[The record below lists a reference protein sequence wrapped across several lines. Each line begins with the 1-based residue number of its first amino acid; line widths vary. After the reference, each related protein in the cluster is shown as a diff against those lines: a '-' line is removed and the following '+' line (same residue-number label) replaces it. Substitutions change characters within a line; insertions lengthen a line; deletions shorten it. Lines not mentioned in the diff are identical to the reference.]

1 MLDSVTLEGRN
12 VRLEPLSVEHIP
24 GLVQAANQSRDTY
37 GFTYVPKDANA
48 MRLYVETAL
57 AGRDDG
63 SILPFATIDPHTER
77 VAGST
82 RFHHVE
88 FWDWPADNSN
98 QRSKQTPDVVNIG
111 ATWLAADAQQMGIN
125 REAKLLMLTHAFE
138 FWLVHRV
145 RITADSRNERSRRA
159 IMRLGAHLDG
169 VVRSDR
175 LAVDGAIRDSAFYSF
190 LDSEWPEIKA
200 QLTARM
206 R

>member
-1 MLDSVTLEGRN
+1 MLDSVILEGRN
-12 VRLEPLSVEHIP
+12 VRLEPLSADYIP

-63 SILPFATIDPHTER
+63 SMLPFATIHPHTKR
-77 VAGST
+77 VVGST
-82 RFHHVE
+82 RFHHAE
-88 FWDWPADNSN
+88 FWDWPADNSK

-138 FWLVHRV
+138 SWFVHRV
-145 RITADSRNERSRRA
+145 RHRYGFVVHPSCRCLCHRRGQRRRYRCPVGLRN
-159 IMRLGAHLDG
+159 
-169 VVRSDR
+169 
-175 LAVDGAIRDSAFYSF
+175 
-190 LDSEWPEIKA
+190 
-200 QLTARM
+200 
-206 R
+206 

>member
-1 MLDSVTLEGRN
+1 MLDIITLEGRN
-12 VRLEPLSVEHIP
+12 VRLDPLSVDHIP

-37 GFTYVPKDANA
+37 AFTYVPKDADA

-57 AGRDDG
+57 AGRDEG
-63 SILPFATIDPHTER
+63 SMLPFATIDPHTER
-77 VAGST
+77 VVGST
-82 RFHHVE
+82 RFHHAE
-88 FWDWPADNSN
+88 SWDWPSNNSN

-111 ATWLAADAQQMGIN
+111 TTWLAADAQQLGIN
-125 REAKLLMLTHAFE
+125 REAKLIMLTHAFE
-138 FWLVHRV
+138 SWLVHRV
-145 RITADSRNERSRRA
+145 RITADARNERSRRA

-190 LDSEWPEIKA
+190 LDSEWPEVKA
-200 QLTARM
+200 QLTARL